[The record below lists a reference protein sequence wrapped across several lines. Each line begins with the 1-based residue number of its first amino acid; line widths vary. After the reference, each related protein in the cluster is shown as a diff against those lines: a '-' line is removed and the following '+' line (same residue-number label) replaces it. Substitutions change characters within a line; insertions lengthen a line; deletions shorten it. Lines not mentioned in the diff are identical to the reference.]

1 MRLDTEDWHCLF
13 SQHACVC
20 AKSPQSCP
28 TLCNS
33 VDCSPPG
40 SSVHGDSPGKNT
52 EVGCHALLQK
62 IFLTQGSNLRLLSFM
77 SPALAGGFFITST
90 TWEVHW
96 SWSRPIFLCP
106 HWELVWFPGFPRTWA
121 MTCFPLVCNH
131 WKPQLNFPD
140 SSCPFS
146 LISSCFFWQTCLDWP
161 SCLSDSV

>member
-1 MRLDTEDWHCLF
+1 MSRHCYWSCMLCVLSCF
-13 SQHACVC
+13 SHIW
-20 AKSPQSCP
+20 
-28 TLCNS
+28 LS
-33 VDCSPPG
+33 VTSWTVALQAPLSVGFSRQKYWSGLQCLPPG
-40 SSVHGDSPGKNT
+40 DLPNPGIEPESLMSS
-52 EVGCHALLQK
+52 AL
-62 IFLTQGSNLRLLSFM
+62 G
-77 SPALAGGFFITST
+77 GGFFITST

>member
-1 MRLDTEDWHCLF
+1 MVRKEL
-13 SQHACVC
+13 SAHACSVTSVMSNSLWPLWTK
-20 AKSPQSCP
+20 ALHAPLSMGFSRQEYWSGLPCP
-28 TLCNS
+28 
-33 VDCSPPG
+33 PPG
-40 SSVHGDSPGKNT
+40 DLPDLGIEPESLMSS
-52 EVGCHALLQK
+52 AL
-62 IFLTQGSNLRLLSFM
+62 G
-77 SPALAGGFFITST
+77 GGFFITST